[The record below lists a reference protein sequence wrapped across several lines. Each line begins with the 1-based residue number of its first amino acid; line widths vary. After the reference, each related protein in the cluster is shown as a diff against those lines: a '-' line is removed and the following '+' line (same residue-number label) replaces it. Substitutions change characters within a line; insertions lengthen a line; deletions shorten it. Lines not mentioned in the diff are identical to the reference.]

1 MNPGEGKCLQKAF
14 LFFSLPSPS
23 QLPLP
28 LSPQLSEPRS
38 LLLQQNLRITILNQ
52 TTLIHHTHKVKL
64 DNSFQF
70 MRDRNDSVIAKLFVD
85 ERLDLDVCFSVDA
98 IWAMSASRRYRK
110 AMGKRHL
117 PASSFIHNQHFA
129 FIFPEKRSSNVEKLL
144 RPLTEM
150 NILHLS
156 V

>member
-1 MNPGEGKCLQKAF
+1 MNPGEGKCLQKPF

-23 QLPLP
+23 QLSLP
-28 LSPQLSEPRS
+28 LSPQLSKPRS

-98 IWAMSASRRYRK
+98 IWAMSASRRYRRERRW
-110 AMGKRHL
+110 GKGTHL
-117 PASSFIHNQHFA
+117 LVASSITNTLPSSFL
-129 FIFPEKRSSNVEKLL
+129 RSALAMLKSCLD
-144 RPLTEM
+144 P
-150 NILHLS
+150 
-156 V
+156 